1 MRFNKI
7 FRFQKRRKIMAD
19 YSQLNGYMPVSSSSS
34 RVWKVQK
41 KRKTQDRQRQNGKND
56 KKKKKEEDRQLLVDE
71 VDIQSA
77 KETEDGK
84 ETEEYGNSRTVE
96 KKSLKIDVKI

>member
-1 MRFNKI
+1 
-7 FRFQKRRKIMAD
+7 MAD
-19 YSQLNGYMPVSSSSS
+19 YSQLNSYMPVTSSSS

-56 KKKKKEEDRQLLVDE
+56 KEKKKEEDQKLLVDE
-71 VDIQSA
+71 VDIQSVKEA
-77 KETEDGK
+77 EDEKETEDYGK
-84 ETEEYGNSRTVE
+84 SRTVE